1 MSNQNKKDDLQA
13 SDPRRIGAN
22 RTSKEQDEA
31 ERIHEDLAARKDKR
45 KTGDPAK
52 PQERNFI

>member
-1 MSNQNKKDDLQA
+1 MSDQRKQDDLHS

-22 RTSKEQDEA
+22 RTSKEQDEK
-31 ERIHEDLAARKDKR
+31 ERIHEDLATRKDKR
-45 KTGDPAK
+45 QTGDPAK